1 MVYYSWA
8 YYFFG
13 DYFTQVKLLFVLL
26 LFFYFCAMLSIRGM
40 RCCCGNSVCVC
51 EE

>member
-13 DYFTQVKLLFVLL
+13 DYFTQVKLKLTFFFLL
-26 LFFYFCAMLSIRGM
+26 L
-40 RCCCGNSVCVC
+40 GNAFHKRNALLLW
-51 EE
+51 

>member
-13 DYFTQVKLLFVLL
+13 DYFTQVKLKLKLLFVLVFFL
-26 LFFYFCAMLSIRGM
+26 LL
-40 RCCCGNSVCVC
+40 GNAFHKRNALLLW
-51 EE
+51 